1 MTKKQR
7 INRKK
12 KWRNITLNKANI
24 DEYLKDLYNDT
35 SGNYITQGVSFN
47 KDDNFQ
53 MSLLRNALIA
63 HGSFSGFVKSLLHAH
78 FDKHGKLD
86 DTIWQPN
93 EIIEE
98 ELEDDE
104 DSSSSSPSPLV
115 EENENNDDDMNT
127 DDSQEETTATT
138 EQINEHEIKQEPE
151 TKEEPKDKESEKK
164 QDRKRTTRKTTQ
176 KNGVSNAERASNYS
190 L

>member
-7 INRKK
+7 INRKQ

-24 DEYLKDLYNDT
+24 DEYLQDLYNDT

-78 FDKHGKLD
+78 FEKHGKLD

-93 EIIEE
+93 EILEEEE
-98 ELEDDE
+98 ELEDE
-104 DSSSSSPSPLV
+104 DSSSSSPAPLV
-115 EENENNDDDMNT
+115 EEDSENDNDIENENITKTNDTQD
-127 DDSQEETTATT
+127 EVTTTT
-138 EQINEHEIKQEPE
+138 EPPKEPE
-151 TKEEPKDKESEKK
+151 LKKEPEKK
-164 QDRKRTTRKTTQ
+164 QEKKRIPRKTPQ
-176 KNGVSNAERASNYS
+176 NNGVSNAERASNYS

>member
-1 MTKKQR
+1 MTKKQK
-7 INRKK
+7 INRKQ

-24 DEYLKDLYNDT
+24 DEYLQDLYNDT

-63 HGSFSGFVKSLLHAH
+63 HGSFSGFVKTLLHAH

-98 ELEDDE
+98 ELEDDKP
-104 DSSSSSPSPLV
+104 SSSSPALLV
-115 EENENNDDDMNT
+115 EKDDNDDTTSYN
-127 DDSQEETTATT
+127 DDNEEKTKEDDIAQEHT
-138 EQINEHEIKQEPE
+138 
-151 TKEEPKDKESEKK
+151 TKEELKSKPPEKK
-164 QDRKRTTRKTTQ
+164 QDKKRTPRETNQ
-176 KNGVSNAERASNYS
+176 SNGVSKAQRASNYS